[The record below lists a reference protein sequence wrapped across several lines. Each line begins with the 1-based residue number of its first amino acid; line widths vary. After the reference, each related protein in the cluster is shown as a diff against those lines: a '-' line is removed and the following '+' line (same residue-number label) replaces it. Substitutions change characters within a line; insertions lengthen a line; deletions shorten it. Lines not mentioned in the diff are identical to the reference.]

1 MNNIKDIFRHKL
13 LEIFLDDGGKLQKFC
28 CWLINCK
35 KNIEIEHMK
44 NSIYEKWEHLIKRKQ
59 EIVGVNVVYRYVSK
73 SKTGR
78 Y

>member
-1 MNNIKDIFRHKL
+1 
-13 LEIFLDDGGKLQKFC
+13 
-28 CWLINCK
+28 
-35 KNIEIEHMK
+35 MK